1 VLARDIPAKGAID
14 DRQRATVADG
24 AAYFCPIPADG
35 GIDDGQG
42 AAGAVVDASAVA
54 EGAIPASDSIPGD
67 DAVDD
72 RQGAEAVVDAAAVFL
87 SSTIADGHLGKPDLN
102 FGFGANDDDLAV
114 DASAINNRCLRTGTD
129 NLQVEG
135 DEETLVI
142 GRGGDEDDIT
152 GKVSE
157 IAFEMVLQACWRDWQ
172 SLLSLPFTPST
183 YHLLLATAVGTAA
196 SNVRTATH
204 ISFLDFIFPP
214 TRSADRALAEWGL
227 WTYLAGEKV
236 GNGSEKRFPT
246 PAQQGCAT
254 TSGLST

>member
-1 VLARDIPAKGAID
+1 VLACDIPAKGAVD

-24 AAYFCPIPADG
+24 AAYFCTIPADG

-87 SSTIADGHLGKPDLN
+87 SSTIADGHLGKPDLD

-152 GKVSE
+152 RQGEGNS
-157 IAFEMVLQACWRDWQ
+157 IRDGFAGVLGRPAVVVV
-172 SLLSLPFTPST
+172 
-183 YHLLLATAVGTAA
+183 TAVHSIDIPFAA
-196 SNVRTATH
+196 GH
-204 ISFLDFIFPP
+204 GGGHGGKQCQ
-214 TRSADRALAEWGL
+214 DRNAHQ
-227 WTYLAGEKV
+227 
-236 GNGSEKRFPT
+236 F
-246 PAQQGCAT
+246 
-254 TSGLST
+254 SGFHFSSH